1 MVIKKNNYAKISIVD
16 RYPTN
21 GGILMDYIAKFIQ
34 LIRITDIID
43 VIIVAVLIYQ
53 LLKMLRETRAIQ
65 VVKGI
70 AIVFVIMQISA
81 WMNFT
86 TISYLLRNIMQVGLF
101 SIVVI
106 FQPEL
111 RSLLERMGR
120 SKVGKLMEFS
130 SNTLEENVAEEITD
144 ELVNAVVNMSS
155 TKTGALIVIERET
168 KLGDIVKSGT
178 VINAQISAA
187 LLENIFVPNTP
198 LHDGAVVIREDKI
211 YTAGCLLPL
220 TSNTNLPHELGTRH
234 RAAIGM
240 SEASDAMVIVVSEE
254 TGKISLAVNGNLTR
268 NLNGQTLKN
277 AVIRA
282 FKPKKSQERKISFPK
297 GWLK

>member
-254 TGKISLAVNGNLTR
+254 TGKISLAANGNLTR